1 MLLIKKISI
10 LFLCFFLTVAL
21 FLYLKIFGFGSL
33 VNLINRSKAK
43 KIVDIRYIFMFS
55 KAVNFIG
62 SHLKFFSCFV
72 KASTLRILFNADDL
86 LIKIGIKYSD
96 HKFKSHAWIEYRGEI
111 ILNKL
116 DDINL
121 YKIIHTI

>member
-1 MLLIKKISI
+1 M
-10 LFLCFFLTVAL
+10 FFLAVAL

-62 SHLKFFSCFV
+62 SHLNFSCFV

-86 LIKIGIKYSD
+86 
-96 HKFKSHAWIEYRGEI
+96 
-111 ILNKL
+111 
-116 DDINL
+116 
-121 YKIIHTI
+121 